1 MVDDHLITGRCDD
14 QGQSCDKRW
23 HLLPGLPALE
33 QWQDQCQGMHRRLEP
48 TRPVDASTHHSSTP
62 MCMQFKAGA
71 TTLTE
76 VETNT
81 AFTFPSTATRL
92 PISIYQAYMQGA
104 DVVYGMQRIA

>member
-1 MVDDHLITGRCDD
+1 
-14 QGQSCDKRW
+14 
-23 HLLPGLPALE
+23 
-33 QWQDQCQGMHRRLEP
+33 
-48 TRPVDASTHHSSTP
+48 
-62 MCMQFKAGA
+62 MCMQFKAGT